1 MFTCLVPIVYL
12 ALFVSV
18 YLALFVSLIT
28 LRVILPL
35 CLRKQA
41 KHQHREEK
49 EEEWRAN
56 QGCSNIVMHKED
68 EEQINV
74 ELKRMQR
81 MKRGERKDRVAGG
94 VISK

>member
-1 MFTCLVPIVYL
+1 
-12 ALFVSV
+12 
-18 YLALFVSLIT
+18 
-28 LRVILPL
+28 
-35 CLRKQA
+35 
-41 KHQHREEK
+41 
-49 EEEWRAN
+49 
-56 QGCSNIVMHKED
+56 MHKED